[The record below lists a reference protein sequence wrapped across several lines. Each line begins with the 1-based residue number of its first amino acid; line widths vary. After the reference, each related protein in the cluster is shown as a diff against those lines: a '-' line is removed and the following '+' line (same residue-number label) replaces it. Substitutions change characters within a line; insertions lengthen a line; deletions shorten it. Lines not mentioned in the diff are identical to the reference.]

1 MELKSLLDELVE
13 KEFIEKDDAKNL
25 IKNPNNF
32 NEFKKKYEFNFDD
45 KPLEKIK
52 DKKILVVIGQEN
64 CGKTYFIKLLYN
76 QFSKETK
83 KIKKMI
89 DPEELTYERNKI
101 YYKLAHNDKYLI
113 ARINL
118 NPIFSANEE
127 NYISNYFIESFF
139 LLNNAIKIFY
149 VTNNDDFNLNGNDR
163 NKFINEINNQLIYF
177 DFKYEDNSNKFVIV
191 KNLFYNETNKKIK
204 NKNNMNNNINNNNNI
219 INRFDLSDNE
229 IVLSSHLIENLNNV
243 KLFIEN
249 HKKWND
255 NSNIKNKINS
265 YNNKVEEI
273 KNYYLNRFDFSRQ
286 LNDCNVDYNYGID
299 KNNKL
304 LFYIEVPEENDYKI
318 EAKSIE
324 LENYVLIQ
332 IIGEIKENNNKI
344 DYNENDDENKN
355 KKFEIYENIDKKELE
370 KENVN
375 IINSVGK
382 ETKIEYERAYLVTF

>member
-1 MELKSLLDELVE
+1 MELKPLLQELVD
-13 KEFIEKDDAKNL
+13 KHFIEKNDAKKL
-25 IKNPNNF
+25 LENPNYF
-32 NEFKKKYEFNFDD
+32 TEFKKKYEFHFDEIQ
-45 KPLEKIK
+45 LEKIK
-52 DKKILVVIGQEN
+52 NEKILVVIGQEN
-64 CGKTYFIKLLYN
+64 SGKTYFIKLLYN
-76 QFSKETK
+76 EFKKDKEK

-89 DPEELTYERNKI
+89 DPEELNFERNKI
-101 YYKLAHNDKYLI
+101 YYKLAHENKFLI

-118 NPIFSANEE
+118 NPIFSDNEKTI
-127 NYISNYFIESFF
+127 NKISDYFKESFF

-149 VTNNDDFNLNGNDR
+149 ITNNDEFNLNE
-163 NKFINEINNQLIYF
+163 NKYINEINNQLIYF
-177 DFKYEDNSNKFVIV
+177 DFKCDDNNNKNKFVIV
-191 KNLFYNETNKKIK
+191 KNLFYNESNNKK
-204 NKNNMNNNINNNNNI
+204 N
-219 INRFDLSDNE
+219 DNE
-229 IVLSSHLIENLNNV
+229 INNIEIKSKKNNEILLSSQLIENLNNV
-243 KLFIEN
+243 NNYIQNYKN
-249 HKKWND
+249 WD
-255 NSNIKNKINS
+255 NNNNKNYYYKN
-265 YNNKVEEI
+265 YNNKIEDI